1 MTRVAAE
8 RFLSEFP
15 ASALRASAILI
26 AGDEPYLIDKAL
38 AAVLERV
45 LTAPGADQFDLERRS
60 AAELEVADFESL
72 VSTMPLVND
81 RRVVVLKDVP
91 DLPADTRDRVKA
103 FLESDSVGTCLI
115 GTGGA
120 TMRGNLYDVWEKA
133 GARIVAELPRKSPR
147 SKQVD
152 FDFAHW
158 LAGRAKADF
167 GKTLDPEASE
177 TLAAVGEGL
186 QPLYAELEKVAL
198 YVGDAERITRADVE
212 AICSGSALGTVWE
225 WCDAVGAGDSRRA
238 LALLEELV
246 AAGES
251 AYRLVPLLATHFCR
265 LGVVVELGSH
275 DPKAIM
281 AALPGRSWWSMAK
294 GLAGQ
299 ARRHTPES
307 VARALDLLA
316 KADHMLKST
325 GHAETFV
332 MHRHLI
338 EILEAA

>member
-8 RFLSEFP
+8 RFLADLP
-15 ASALRASAILI
+15 ASVLRASAILI
-26 AGDEPYLIDKAL
+26 AGDEPYLVDKAL
-38 AAVLERV
+38 AAVIERV
-45 LTAPGADQFDLERRS
+45 VTAPGADQFDLERRS
-60 AAELEVADFESL
+60 AGELGPAEFESL
-72 VSTMPLVND
+72 VSTLPLVND
-81 RRVVVLKDVP
+81 RRVVVLKGVP

-103 FLESDSVGTCLI
+103 FLESSPGGVCLV

-120 TMRGNLYDVWEKA
+120 KMRGNLYEVWEKA
-133 GARIVAELPRKSPR
+133 GARIEAELPRKSPR

-152 FDFAHW
+152 FDFARW
-158 LAGRAKADF
+158 LGGRAKADF
-167 GKTLDPEASE
+167 DKTLDRDAAE
-177 TLAAVGEGL
+177 TLAALAENL

-212 AICSGSALGTVWE
+212 TICRGGSLGTVWE
-225 WCDAVGAGDSRRA
+225 WCDAVGGGDSSRA
-238 LALLEELV
+238 LSLLEDLI

-265 LGVVVELGSH
+265 LGVVVELGSS

-281 AALPGRSWWSMAK
+281 AALPGRSWWAMAK

-307 VARALDLLA
+307 VARSLDSLA

-332 MHRHLI
+332 LHRHLI

>member
-1 MTRVAAE
+1 MTRVAAD
-8 RFLSEFP
+8 RFLADFP
-15 ASALRASAILI
+15 ASVLRAPAILI
-26 AGDEPYLIDKAL
+26 AGDEQYLIDKAL
-38 AAVLERV
+38 AAVVERV

-60 AAELEVADFESL
+60 AGELGAADFESL
-72 VSTMPLVND
+72 VSTMPLMND
-81 RRVVVLKDVP
+81 RRVVVLKNVP

-103 FLESDSVGTCLI
+103 FLESDPSGVCLV
-115 GTGGA
+115 GTGGPK
-120 TMRGNLYDVWEKA
+120 MRGNLYDVWEKA
-133 GARIVAELPRKSPR
+133 GARIDAELPRKSPR

-152 FDFAHW
+152 FDFARW

-167 GKTLDPEASE
+167 DKTMDREAAE
-177 TLAAVGEGL
+177 TLAAMAENL

-212 AICSGSALGTVWE
+212 AICSGGALGTVWE
-225 WCDAVGAGDSRRA
+225 WCDAVGGGDTRRA
-238 LALLEELV
+238 LTLLEDLI

-265 LGVVVELGSH
+265 LGVVVELGSSE
-275 DPKAIM
+275 PKAIM
-281 AALPGRSWWSMAK
+281 SALPGRAWWSMAK
-294 GLAGQ
+294 GLATQ
-299 ARRHTPES
+299 ARRHTPQS
-307 VARALDLLA
+307 VARSLDLLA

-332 MHRHLI
+332 LHRHLV